1 MSSQFIQIREE
12 PSRTEIAK
20 DILCAMLSD
29 DSRPR
34 MDVAVACEKAVWYA
48 DALIAELEK
57 KKP

>member
-20 DILCAMLSD
+20 DILCAML
-29 DSRPR
+29 
-34 MDVAVACEKAVWYA
+34 
-48 DALIAELEK
+48 IAELEK